1 MLFRCRTVDNMGEV
15 RTMVI
20 PVFLPHAGCT
30 ARCIYCHQGYITG
43 IDEKSLRERIDRVL
57 GGRAEPCEVGLFG
70 GNIFG
75 VEPYDLERLFSYF
88 IPYHGIIQ
96 GFRLSTKPVPLRDD
110 TVDILKRNGVR
121 LIELGI
127 PTFNDAILAALNRAH
142 TANDLFRAFDRL
154 GGEKFRLALQFMV
167 GLPGET
173 MGDIE
178 ETVENM
184 VRLRPEYIRIY
195 PLVVLRN
202 TPLYRLYEMGEF
214 TPITFDEA
222 LERAA
227 LIYRKARQEGID
239 VVNVGLTDNEMVRE
253 MVAGGFYHPAF
264 GSLVQSR
271 VFRNALR
278 SALGK
283 IEDPQEA
290 TVVLHRNDIP
300 LLVGYRRENLRF
312 FGSLG
317 INLSWDPSG
326 AERGSFEVISGN
338 ERVKGRMIERGE

>member
-1 MLFRCRTVDNMGEV
+1 
-15 RTMVI
+15 MVI
-20 PVFLPHAGCT
+20 PVFLPHAGC
-30 ARCIYCHQGYITG
+30 AVRCIYCHQGYITG
-43 IDEKSLRERIDRVL
+43 IDEKSVRERIDRAL
-57 GGRAEPCEVGLFG
+57 GGRVEPCEVGLFG

-75 VEPYDLERLFSYF
+75 VKFADLERLFSFFAAYR
-88 IPYHGIIQ
+88 GIVR

-110 TVDILKRNGVR
+110 TIDILKRNGVR

-127 PTFNDAILAALNRAH
+127 PTFNDVILAALNRAH
-142 TANDLFRAFDRL
+142 TAKDLFRAFDRL
-154 GGEKFRLALQFMV
+154 EGEGFRLALQLMV

-178 ETVENM
+178 EAVENM

-195 PLVVLRN
+195 PLVILRN
-202 TPLYRLYEMGEF
+202 TPLYRLYEIGEF
-214 TPITFDEA
+214 TPIAFDEA

-271 VFRNALR
+271 VFRD
-278 SALGK
+278 ALGSAVGK
-283 IEDPQEA
+283 LKGSGRA
-290 TVVLHRNDIP
+290 TVILHRNDIP
-300 LLVGYRRENLRF
+300 LLVGYRRENLKYF
-312 FGSLG
+312 ASLG
-317 INLSWDPSG
+317 IDLGWDPSG
-326 AERGSFEVISGN
+326 AERGSFEVIRGR
-338 ERVKGRMIERGE
+338 ERVKGRMIERRE